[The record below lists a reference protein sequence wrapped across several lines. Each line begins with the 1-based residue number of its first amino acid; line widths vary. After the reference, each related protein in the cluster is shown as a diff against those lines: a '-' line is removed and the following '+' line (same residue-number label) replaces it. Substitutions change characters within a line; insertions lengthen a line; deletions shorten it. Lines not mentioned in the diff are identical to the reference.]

1 MGLYGPINEKP
12 PTVGE
17 GGLTGRGIGLTL
29 KLHFKRDGS
38 LTDCSSPVNHPTT
51 PCSGLLVGVTTRSNT
66 LNLDRGSQPLGT
78 RRIVG
83 KREWQPRGR
92 TLAKSRRQRMA
103 PSVIKLRTI
112 QHRRTP
118 SMPCGFTISHRG

>member
-78 RRIVG
+78 RRRVG
-83 KREWQPRGR
+83 KREWQQGKPCE
-92 TLAKSRRQRMA
+92 KSPTA
-103 PSVIKLRTI
+103 DGSVSH
-112 QHRRTP
+112 QTP
-118 SMPCGFTISHRG
+118 HDPA